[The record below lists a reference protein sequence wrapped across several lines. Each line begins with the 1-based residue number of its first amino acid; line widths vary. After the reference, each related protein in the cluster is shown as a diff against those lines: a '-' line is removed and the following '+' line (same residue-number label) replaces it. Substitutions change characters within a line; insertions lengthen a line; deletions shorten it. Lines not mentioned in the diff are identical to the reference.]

1 MPLGIQIC
9 SGAEWRATK
18 PLLGVADAAVGA
30 FPYGEFV
37 ETEISGQPC
46 VFFSS
51 RRTKTR
57 AAGACQY
64 AIDRWRVD
72 SLLVLGTCGGVDEQL
87 RVMDLV
93 LASHTLQYDC
103 DDPRPD
109 MGRVVVA
116 DASWLGL
123 DELRGV
129 LHVGAI
135 ASADRDLTFESL
147 ETLRKERILGA
158 DWESGAIALVCA
170 LNGVR
175 WTILRGISDVPLAPG
190 AEDVR
195 RQLRDYQTH
204 TPAIMAKLLGLLPT
218 IVRGIRAR

>member
-18 PLLGVADAAVGA
+18 PLLGVGDAAVGA

-37 ETEISGQPC
+37 ETEISGQSC

-64 AIDRWRVD
+64 ALDRWQVD

-109 MGRVVVA
+109 MGRMVV
-116 DASWLGL
+116 
-123 DELRGV
+123 RGM

-175 WTILRGISDVPLAPG
+175 WAILRGVSDVPQAPG
-190 AEDVR
+190 AQDVR

-204 TPAIMAKLLGLLPT
+204 TPAIMAKLLGLLPA